1 MTPNA
6 VSRAAAIMIRARD
19 DGGPFGRLPADIRPA
34 TLEEGYAI
42 QDEVIRQRAASGLAQ
57 AGWKIGCTSR
67 VMQEMLGLDEP
78 GGGAVLA
85 ADVHAS
91 PARMVAAVICNPVA
105 ECEIAVRITRD
116 VEHRTGGHDGKSIA
130 AYVATCMAAIEVAEL
145 RMPEREELA
154 VAEMVADDFYQ
165 KAVVM
170 GGEIPDWHALDLASL
185 RATTT
190 VSGAFR
196 GEGRGGDSLGHPFNA
211 VAWLA
216 NGLEARGNTLRAGHI
231 VLTGSL
237 VAAAPVAQG
246 DDIVCAIEGLGEAR
260 LTMV

>member
-1 MTPNA
+1 MTPDA
-6 VSRAAAIMIRARD
+6 VSKAAAIMIRARD
-19 DGGPFGRLPADIRPA
+19 VGGPFGRLPEDIRPA
-34 TLEEGYAI
+34 TLEEGYAV
-42 QDEVIRQRAASGLAQ
+42 QDEVIRQRAAGGLEQ

-85 ADVHAS
+85 ANIHAS
-91 PARMVAAVICNPVA
+91 PARMEAAIICNPVA
-105 ECEIAVRITRD
+105 ECEIAVRIARD
-116 VEHRTGGHDGKSIA
+116 VEHRTGGHDGNSIA
-130 AYVATCMAAIEVAEL
+130 GYVATCMAAIEVAEL
-145 RMPEREELA
+145 RMPEREEMA

-170 GGEIPDWHALDLASL
+170 DDEISEWRALDLASL

-216 NGLEARGNTLRAGHI
+216 NGLEARGKTLCAGHI

-237 VAAAPVAQG
+237 VAAVPVSQG

-260 LTMV
+260 LTMA

>member
-1 MTPNA
+1 MTPDA
-6 VSRAAAIMIRARD
+6 VSKAAAIMIRARD
-19 DGGPFGRLPADIRPA
+19 EGGSSGRLQADIRPV
-34 TLEEGYAI
+34 TLDEGYAI
-42 QDEVIRQRAASGLAQ
+42 QDEVIRRRAADGLAQ

-105 ECEIAVRITRD
+105 ECEIAVRIARD

-130 AYVATCMAAIEVAEL
+130 GYVATCMAAIEVAEL
-145 RMPEREELA
+145 RMPDREEMA

-170 GGEIPDWHALDLASL
+170 GDEVPEWRALDLASL

-190 VSGAFR
+190 ICGTFR

-216 NGLEARGNTLRAGHI
+216 NGLEARGKTLRAGHI

-237 VAAAPVAQG
+237 VAAVPVAQG

-260 LTMV
+260 LALV